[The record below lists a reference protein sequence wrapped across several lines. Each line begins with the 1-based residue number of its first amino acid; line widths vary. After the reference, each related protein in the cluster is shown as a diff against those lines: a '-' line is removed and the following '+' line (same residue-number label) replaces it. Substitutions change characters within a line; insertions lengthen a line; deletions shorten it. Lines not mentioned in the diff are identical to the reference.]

1 MNDNDLAWAGGVS
14 CKDFETR
21 MPVCSLWNLHVYER
35 WPFHFPAYLKQTK
48 SNSSDVL
55 SFVNVCAGLKWVYF
69 VHPVEPALDLLFCP
83 LHSSTVALWTLY
95 FFSFSSQS
103 WWRIIFVQL
112 INFLKNLKAD
122 CWMIR
127 YFQLLFFLIWCF
139 PLWPRAFVKEHSF
152 C

>member
-1 MNDNDLAWAGGVS
+1 MIMTLHEQVVFLARILRLECLCVPS
-14 CKDFETR
+14 ETS
-21 MPVCSLWNLHVYER
+21 MCILR

-127 YFQLLFFLIWCF
+127 YFQLLFFLTWCF